1 MGMVQII
8 SNLTV
13 GEQCALFKTVES
25 FYESHP
31 EIAENAKL
39 KEFFSS
45 LFEKNEAVIKASN
58 KIDTSQKLDKAD
70 YERDDAVRKFFVVVE
85 GGTAQVDEAEA
96 AEAEK
101 VLAVLNNYGRKM
113 TALSFS
119 EETTKIESLLKD
131 LEQSETAQALKAVHG
146 GEASKERL
154 RKAQDAFL
162 ALYAEKSTSQTASS
176 AEKSACEQK
185 KALRDFYNQSI
196 LPYLQALCVLEGEKY
211 EPFVSELN
219 AEISRVNASSRKS
232 LKQSKQLS

>member
-13 GEQCALFKTVES
+13 GEQCALFKTVGS

-39 KEFFSS
+39 KELFAS
-45 LFEKNEAVIKASN
+45 LFERNEAVIKASN
-58 KIDTSQKLDKAD
+58 KVDTSLRLDKAD
-70 YERDDAVRKFFVVVE
+70 YERDDAVRKFFAVAE
-85 GGTAQVDEAEA
+85 GGAAQVDEAEA
-96 AEAEK
+96 AAAEK
-101 VLAVLNNYGRKM
+101 VLAVLNSYGRKI

-119 EETTKIESLLKD
+119 EETTKIESLIKD
-131 LEQSETAQALKAVHG
+131 LEQGETAQALKVLHG

-162 ALYAEKSTSQTASS
+162 ALYAEKSTSQTAQES
-176 AEKSACEQK
+176 EKSACEQK
-185 KALRDFYNQSI
+185 KALRDFYNQSV

-211 EPFVSELN
+211 DSFVSELN
-219 AEISRVNASSRKS
+219 AEISRVNASSRKA
-232 LKQSKQLS
+232 LKMAKQLS

>member
-85 GGTAQVDEAEA
+85 GGT

-219 AEISRVNASSRKS
+219 AEISRVNASSRKA